1 MPEEIEVDTDGLR
14 ETIDKEIE
22 ESGGGRFLRLTAL
35 TTAMLAALAAITSLK
50 AGATV
55 NDAILLKTEST
66 QLQAKASDQW
76 TYYQAKGIKGAVA
89 VAAEQAW
96 QAAGKTAPPTLAA
109 AAARYSAEQDTI
121 TAKAHALEHERDAKI
136 EEADRL
142 LEHHHAFASAVA
154 LLQVAIALGAVA
166 ALTRSRAV
174 LGISW
179 LAGGLGAAIFFL
191 HIFAK

>member
-22 ESGGGRFLRLTAL
+22 ESGGGKFLRLTAL
-35 TTAMLAALAAITSLK
+35 TTAMLAALAAVASLK

-66 QLQAKASDQW
+66 QLQARASDEW

-89 VAAEQAW
+89 SAAEQAW
-96 QAAGKTAPPTLAA
+96 QAAGKPAPPALAA
-109 AAARYSAEQDTI
+109 AVARYTAEQDTI
-121 TAKAHALEHERDAKI
+121 TGKAHALEHERDSKI

-174 LGISW
+174 LGASW
-179 LAGGLGAAIFFL
+179 LAGGLGAVFFFM
-191 HIFAK
+191 HIFAT